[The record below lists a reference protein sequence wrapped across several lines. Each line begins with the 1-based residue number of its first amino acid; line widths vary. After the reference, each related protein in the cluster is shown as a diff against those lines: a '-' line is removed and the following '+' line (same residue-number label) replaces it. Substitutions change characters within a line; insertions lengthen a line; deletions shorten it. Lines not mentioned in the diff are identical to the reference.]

1 MKISS
6 YLALLLSSVLI
17 ACGGGGGG
25 ASSGANTSSNIIQ
38 ATTFLGTKTSAGSFT
53 YYRDGSTSNPVSYIF
68 AKDIN
73 NDGVDEVF
81 FVAFAVQLNTLST
94 YCSTSVHIFGWE
106 NNVFKEITS
115 TWLPGL
121 SNQVEGV
128 GDLVFGD
135 FNGDG
140 INDLAVGSGAGGS
153 SKVSIMNLRKRLNRP
168 KRIMSLGEAS
178 PSRGLRVW
186 NQATV
191 LSTSPSNT
199 LATRLMVMA
208 ISCKRWRTVS
218 GMAWSKRTDLGE
230 TSANRETS
238 SLFRPK
244 NA

>member
-81 FVAFAVQLNTLST
+81 FVEFETQTNTQANYSN
-94 YCSTSVHIFGWE
+94 TSIHIFGWE
-106 NNVFKEITS
+106 NSVFKEITS
-115 TWLPGL
+115 TWLPGT
-121 SNQVEGV
+121 SNQVERV

-140 INDLAVGSGAGGS
+140 KIDVF
-153 SKVSIMNLRKRLNRP
+153 
-168 KRIMSLGEAS
+168 
-178 PSRGLRVW
+178 
-186 NQATV
+186 
-191 LSTSPSNT
+191 LS
-199 LATRLMVMA
+199 A
-208 ISCKRWRTVS
+208 
-218 GMAWSKRTDLGE
+218 
-230 TSANRETS
+230 
-238 SLFRPK
+238 
-244 NA
+244 

>member
-6 YLALLLSSVLI
+6 YLALLLTNALI

-25 ASSGANTSSNIIQ
+25 SGASTSGANTSSNIIQ

-53 YYRDGSTSNPVSYIF
+53 YYRDGSISNPVSYIY

-81 FVAFAVQLNTLST
+81 FVAFETQPNTQANYSN
-94 YCSTSVHIFGWE
+94 TSIHIFGWE

-115 TWLPGL
+115 TWLPGT

-140 INDLAVGSGAGGS
+140 KIDCFYLLTP
-153 SKVSIMNLRKRLNRP
+153 IWIL
-168 KRIMSLGEAS
+168 
-178 PSRGLRVW
+178 
-186 NQATV
+186 T
-191 LSTSPSNT
+191 
-199 LATRLMVMA
+199 
-208 ISCKRWRTVS
+208 
-218 GMAWSKRTDLGE
+218 
-230 TSANRETS
+230 
-238 SLFRPK
+238 
-244 NA
+244 